1 MSNNRQTT
9 TPEQLVNFQAH
20 AQKMMA
26 RVIELN
32 ATTPHRIIFHI
43 SGTSDNDV
51 NADLYWYINSDLSKN
66 QQPQADYSFAYS
78 WLSIKKQDKWFRDA
92 HIGLDLLV
100 AENKAA

>member
-1 MSNNRQTT
+1 MSKYRQT
-9 TPEQLVNFQAH
+9 TPEQLINFQAH

-32 ATTPHRIIFHI
+32 ATTPHRIIFSI
-43 SGTSDNDV
+43 NSPTDNDV
-51 NADLYWYINSDLSKN
+51 SLDLYWYINAHFDKY
-66 QQPQADYSFAYS
+66 QQPQTDYSCAYS